1 MDTDFQ
7 DWELLH
13 SNSASDS
20 ELPVNSPKN
29 QEDTFVEETE
39 GIIQPNYFSI
49 DSHSTPTF
57 VAYNGSEES
66 DNLTWIGSG
75 SERCEDRQFGEF
87 DGKNDV
93 GVFENSKLQ
102 VGSGGTEDR
111 NSENGKFFAV
121 GVVEDSKLE
130 VALGVIGD
138 MSSENGKNLEVGVVE
153 NSKLEVGFGRI
164 EDISSENVENED
176 IRSENEKN
184 HGEVW
189 SDTGGDGPGDVKFGG
204 VEERS
209 EVCVVEK
216 EENER
221 VECEKRDKTEASK
234 GGEEKRNLV
243 WWKVPLELLKYF
255 VFRVRTMWAFSIAA
269 AVMGFVILGRRL
281 YKMKKKAKSLE
292 LKVTV
297 DDKKVSQFMSRAARL
312 NEAFAVV
319 KRVPVIRP
327 QLPAPGVSPWPV
339 VSLHRV

>member
-1 MDTDFQ
+1 MDTEFQ

-13 SNSASDS
+13 PNSASDS
-20 ELPVNSPKN
+20 VLPVNLPQN
-29 QEDTFVEETE
+29 QEDTFVEETK
-39 GIIQPNYFSI
+39 GLIQPNYFSI

-57 VAYNGSEES
+57 AAFNGSEES
-66 DNLTWIGSG
+66 DNPTWIDSG
-75 SERCEDRQFGEF
+75 SERSEDRQFGEF

-102 VGSGGTEDR
+102 VGSGGIGDIS
-111 NSENGKFFAV
+111 SENGKNLEV

-130 VALGVIGD
+130 VALGGIED
-138 MSSENGKNLEVGVVE
+138 ISSENGKNLEVAVVG
-153 NSKLEVGFGRI
+153 NSKLEVGFGGI
-164 EDISSENVENED
+164 EDISSENGENED

-184 HGEVW
+184 LGEFW
-189 SDTGGDGPGDVKFGG
+189 SDTGGDGIGDVKFGD

-209 EVCVVEK
+209 EACVEQK
-216 EENER
+216 DENER
-221 VECEKRDKTEASK
+221 VESQKRDEIEASK
-234 GGEEKRNLV
+234 GGEEKRSLV
-243 WWKVPLELLKYF
+243 WWKVPLELLKYC
-255 VFRVRTMWAFSIAA
+255 VFRVRPMWAFSVAA

-281 YKMKKKAKSLE
+281 YKMKKKTKSLE

-297 DDKKVSQFMSRAARL
+297 DDKVSQFMSRAARL
-312 NEAFAVV
+312 NEAFSVV

>member
-1 MDTDFQ
+1 MDTEFQ

-20 ELPVNSPKN
+20 ELPANSTKN

-39 GIIQPNYFSI
+39 GLIKPNYFSI

-57 VAYNGSEES
+57 AAYNGSEES
-66 DNLTWIGSG
+66 DNQTWIGLG
-75 SERCEDRQFGEF
+75 CERSEDRQFGEF

-102 VGSGGTEDR
+102 VGSGGIEDIS
-111 NSENGKFFAV
+111 SENEKKIEV
-121 GVVEDSKLE
+121 GVVEESKLE
-130 VALGVIGD
+130 VVLGGIED
-138 MSSENGKNLEVGVVE
+138 ISSENGKNLDVGLVE
-153 NSKLEVGFGRI
+153 NSKLEVGFGGI
-164 EDISSENVENED
+164 EDISSENED
-176 IRSENEKN
+176 ISSENEKN
-184 HGEVW
+184 HGEFW
-189 SDTGGDGPGDVKFGG
+189 SDTGGDGPGDVEFSG

-209 EVCVVEK
+209 EVCVEEK
-216 EENER
+216 EENQR
-221 VECEKRDKTEASK
+221 VECEKRDGIEASK
-234 GGEEKRNLV
+234 GGEEKRSLV
-243 WWKVPLELLKYF
+243 WWKVPLELLRYC
-255 VFRVRTMWAFSIAA
+255 VFRVRPMWAFSVAA

-281 YKMKKKAKSLE
+281 YKMKKKTKSLE

-312 NEAFAVV
+312 NEAFSVV

-327 QLPAPGVSPWPV
+327 QLPAPGISPWPV

>member
-1 MDTDFQ
+1 MDTEFQ

-13 SNSASDS
+13 PNSASDS
-20 ELPVNSPKN
+20 VLPVNLPQN
-29 QEDTFVEETE
+29 QEDTFVEETK
-39 GIIQPNYFSI
+39 GLIQPNYFSI

-57 VAYNGSEES
+57 AAFNGSEES
-66 DNLTWIGSG
+66 DNPTWIDSG
-75 SERCEDRQFGEF
+75 SERSEDRQFGEF

-102 VGSGGTEDR
+102 VGSGGIGDIS
-111 NSENGKFFAV
+111 SENGKNLEV

-130 VALGVIGD
+130 VALGGIED
-138 MSSENGKNLEVGVVE
+138 ISSENGKNLEVAVVG
-153 NSKLEVGFGRI
+153 NSKLEVGFGGI
-164 EDISSENVENED
+164 EDISSENGENED

-184 HGEVW
+184 LGEFW
-189 SDTGGDGPGDVKFGG
+189 SDTGGDGIGDVKFGD

-209 EVCVVEK
+209 EACVEQK
-216 EENER
+216 DENER
-221 VECEKRDKTEASK
+221 VESQKRDEIEASK
-234 GGEEKRNLV
+234 GGEEKRSLV
-243 WWKVPLELLKYF
+243 WWKVPLELLKYC
-255 VFRVRTMWAFSIAA
+255 VFRVRPMWAFSVAA

-281 YKMKKKAKSLE
+281 YKMKKKTKSLE

-312 NEAFAVV
+312 NEAFSVV